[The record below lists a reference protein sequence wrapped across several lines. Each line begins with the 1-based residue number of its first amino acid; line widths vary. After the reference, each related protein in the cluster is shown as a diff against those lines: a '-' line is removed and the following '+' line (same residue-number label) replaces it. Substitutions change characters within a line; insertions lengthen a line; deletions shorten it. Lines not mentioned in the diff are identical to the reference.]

1 MEISKQF
8 SYGLV
13 KIFNLKKNDE
23 LHFSFDISFIT
34 ENINLTYNFGESVY
48 FSLFDFLEKK
58 SFKLTD
64 ENYIENHLELSK
76 ESLILN
82 IYQNGLLVRTE
93 LKLNIWED
101 QEFLEDFLLEWK
113 AYCEVLMENK

>member
-58 SFKLTD
+58 SSKLTD

-101 QEFLEDFLLEWK
+101 QEYLEDFLLEWK
-113 AYCEVLMENK
+113 AYCEVLMKK